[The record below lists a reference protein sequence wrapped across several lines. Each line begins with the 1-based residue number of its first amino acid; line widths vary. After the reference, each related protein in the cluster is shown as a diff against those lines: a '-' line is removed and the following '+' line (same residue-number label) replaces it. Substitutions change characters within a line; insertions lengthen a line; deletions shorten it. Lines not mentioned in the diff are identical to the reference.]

1 MRKEHCLWNQ
11 ITEHSF
17 HSTGTA
23 LFQSIIEVV
32 GDHRVLIE
40 NHHGVI
46 TYGKEKVIA
55 NVRYGTVC
63 ICGSTLEITHMT
75 REHLI
80 IQGNIHS
87 ISLHRRN

>member
-11 ITEHSF
+11 IMEQSI
-17 HSTGTA
+17 HSTGAA
-23 LFQSIIEVV
+23 LYQSIIEVA

-40 NHHGVI
+40 NHRGVI

-55 NVRYGTVC
+55 NVHYGSVC
-63 ICGSTLEITHMT
+63 ICGSTLEITHMS

-80 IQGNIHS
+80 IQGTIHS